1 MKKIT
6 KDDIKQNLLNCILI
20 PMYAVIL
27 SVVYVS
33 WIYYTVNWLWL
44 EILLAI
50 IFISTG
56 IVLAYLSTLKRK
68 KLNEESEQS

>member
-44 EILLAI
+44 EILLPI